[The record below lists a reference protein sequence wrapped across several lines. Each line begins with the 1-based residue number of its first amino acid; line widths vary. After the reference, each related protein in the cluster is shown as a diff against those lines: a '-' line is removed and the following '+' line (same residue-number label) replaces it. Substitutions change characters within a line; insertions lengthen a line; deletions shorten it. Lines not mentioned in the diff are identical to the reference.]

1 MSQVLDE
8 IKEVIKFSSTE
19 TYNGDY
25 LKRLKY
31 SDDQLLLVK
40 IYHLKKL
47 LCRLEMSLWIE
58 IFIIFKYFKKAH
70 YMKNDF

>member
-19 TYNGDY
+19 IYNGDY
-25 LKRLKY
+25 LEKLKY

-40 IYHLKKL
+40 IYHL
-47 LCRLEMSLWIE
+47 S
-58 IFIIFKYFKKAH
+58 
-70 YMKNDF
+70 